1 MSRTTNAIRQAIQ
14 QSSNSIRSL
23 AERYG
28 INPKTVA
35 KWRRRDSVEDRKSGP
50 RDRGGSTLTIETQAL
65 IVAVRQHM
73 LLPLDDCLTVLQHFV
88 PDLDRVSLYRCLNRH
103 DISRLPAMSG
113 PSAPDLPNPPA
124 GHFYLQMANVD
135 TPESTLRLFTA
146 VDRQSKF
153 AFCECSEQ
161 GAARRRRLSSNP

>member
-103 DISRLPAMSG
+103 DISRLPEIGRA
-113 PSAPDLPNPPA
+113 
-124 GHFYLQMANVD
+124 HV
-135 TPESTLRLFTA
+135 
-146 VDRQSKF
+146 
-153 AFCECSEQ
+153 
-161 GAARRRRLSSNP
+161 